1 MQNFYAILGIQETAG
16 LGEIKSAFRKL
27 AKMYHPDKN
36 PGGQEEFRKILRAY
50 ETLSDPSQKR
60 AYDLKLKYHRGV
72 GGSQKEYVKK
82 TGTKK
87 WTFEEKDLK
96 RRKYYDEHIKRY
108 EKHTGKD
115 PRVSEVKKNYNE
127 YKYIL
132 FATPLAVALF
142 LLVVNLATGS
152 QPRDHSGNLS
162 DGKAAKKEMAASIAP
177 SFTLKMGDSP
187 YTDHFGRQQYDTQQN
202 RKLVVKNQSGKDVIL
217 CVFTGKEFVRS
228 CFIQDGFFAEIPQLP
243 VKNLTLKYM
252 SGKNWNG
259 DTLLN
264 DPGIYGSFK
273 KDLSFFAG
281 AETGSGSGDPDE
293 LTLLDGI
300 NQGFKKIDQTT
311 FFNKN

>member
-27 AKMYHPDKN
+27 AKIYHPDKN

-50 ETLSDPSQKR
+50 ETLSDPVQKR
-60 AYDLKLKYHRGV
+60 AYDLKLKYHRNL
-72 GGSQKEYVKK
+72 GGTQKEHVKK

-87 WTFEEKDLK
+87 WSFEEKDLK

-142 LLVVNLATGS
+142 LLVMNLATGS
-152 QPRDHSGNLS
+152 QPQTYSG
-162 DGKAAKKEMAASIAP
+162 KKKVMTASVIPA
-177 SFTLKMGDSP
+177 SQLKMGDSP
-187 YTDHFGRQQYDTQQN
+187 YTEYFGRQQYDTQQN
-202 RKLVVKNQSGKDVIL
+202 RKLLVKNQSGKDVIL

-228 CFIQDGFFAEIPQLP
+228 CFIQDGFFVEIPQLP
-243 VKNLTLKYM
+243 LKNLTIKYM
-252 SGKNWNG
+252 SGKNWSG

-264 DPGIYGSFK
+264 DPRIYGSFK
-273 KDLSFFAG
+273 NDLSFYSG
-281 AETGSGSGDPDE
+281 AETGAGDPDE

-311 FFNKN
+311 FFNKD